1 MHRVLTEK
9 DRDLVLSYVA
19 AEPEMSLFIAGD
31 IETMEMEG
39 QLCVWGLAKAAS
51 ADKDLGAV
59 ILRYGDNFVVYSRD
73 GDFDDAEA
81 AVLIDRS
88 MGGDAPGDVNGRADL
103 VARLAPFFPA
113 NRLEPCTMASL
124 REVNRDA
131 VGPVPQ
137 GVELGLLKAEEVDAW
152 LGLQGTID
160 EFSLHLDDCI
170 WTMRASTP
178 SAVPV
183 SSTSSAQG
191 CPVWWRA
198 TIVAR
203 LSLRRPWAR
212 PRARAPWSSP
222 WPPTR
227 PGAAAGWPLPWW
239 PSSATSASEAAS
251 SSCRCSLRTPRR
263 PASIGVWAFA
273 TWDPTPCCARRLA
286 DRDELCLL
294 ARRRARRNAP
304 EGG

>member
-31 IETMEMEG
+31 IETMGMEG

-160 EFSLHLDDCI
+160 EFSLHLDDASI
-170 WTMRASTP
+170 YAERRARKLDELGAGLP
-178 SAVPV
+178 CV
-183 SSTSSAQG
+183 
-191 CPVWWRA
+191 
-198 TIVAR
+198 VAR
-203 LSLRRPWAR
+203 DDRGQIVS
-212 PRARAPWSSP
+212 
-222 WPPTR
+222 T
-227 PGAAAGWPLPWW
+227 
-239 PSSATSASEAAS
+239 ASVGAAS
-251 SSCRCSLRTPRR
+251 SQGAMVIAVATDKAWRGRGLATAVVAELCDGCLRGGLEFMSLFFEN
-263 PASIGVWAFA
+263 PAAARIY
-273 TWDPTPCCARRLA
+273 RRLGFCDVGPYA
-286 DRDELCLL
+286 MLRPS
-294 ARRRARRNAP
+294 AR
-304 EGG
+304 